1 MDDCRFVPLDQLV
14 DPPVVLRLVNR
25 ESVSY
30 LELRDSLADRGFLN
44 SICVRP
50 SPRFPG
56 KYDVADGLYRVTAAR
71 EIGLPGAPAVIKNLT
86 DDDLLA
92 IQIQA
97 NAVRPETTPMEYA
110 RQIKRIMEARPRA
123 TLAEISHR
131 ILHKSPGWVSETLGL
146 LGLRKDF
153 QLAVD
158 RGEMPLGSAYELARI
173 PYKHQA
179 QFFDLARTM
188 PVAAFRAAAQA
199 FLKQFQE
206 AVRQGKLDAFFTED
220 FKPVPH
226 MRPLKEVLAEYEKPT
241 RASLLLTAENCKTLT
256 EAWQAS
262 LAWVLHLDRESVE
275 AQREAVLNRN
285 RQRSKEAS
293 DQQL

>member
-25 ESVSY
+25 ASVSY

-146 LGLRKDF
+146 LETAKGFSIGGGSRRNAAGVRLRIGPDT
-153 QLAVD
+153 V
-158 RGEMPLGSAYELARI
+158 
-173 PYKHQA
+173 
-179 QFFDLARTM
+179 
-188 PVAAFRAAAQA
+188 
-199 FLKQFQE
+199 
-206 AVRQGKLDAFFTED
+206 
-220 FKPVPH
+220 
-226 MRPLKEVLAEYEKPT
+226 
-241 RASLLLTAENCKTLT
+241 
-256 EAWQAS
+256 QAS
-262 LAWVLHLDRESVE
+262 SPVL
-275 AQREAVLNRN
+275 
-285 RQRSKEAS
+285 
-293 DQQL
+293 